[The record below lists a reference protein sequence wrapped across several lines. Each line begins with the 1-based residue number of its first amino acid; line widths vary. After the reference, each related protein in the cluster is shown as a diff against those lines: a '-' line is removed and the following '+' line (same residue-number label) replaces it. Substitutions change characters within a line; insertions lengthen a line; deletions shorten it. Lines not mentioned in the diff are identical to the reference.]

1 MAKLPKSIIKK
12 YGINK
17 KAWQVFRGQKSSIP
31 KRSSYKKNK
40 TKVQPMAR
48 KRYFKKARK
57 AFKKGFSLGN
67 VLKILAGAA
76 IAAAWEIFISPMIP
90 LGATIKNII
99 ELAIGVILMMIPRA
113 PMIVKAT
120 GAAMATINAYA
131 LIYPLISGLG
141 SGTSSTDF

>member
-1 MAKLPKSIIKK
+1 
-12 YGINK
+12 
-17 KAWQVFRGQKSSIP
+17 
-31 KRSSYKKNK
+31 
-40 TKVQPMAR
+40 MAR

-76 IAAAWEIFISPMIP
+76 IAAVWEIFISPMIP

-141 SGTSSTDF
+141 NGTSSGADF